1 MNKVNVVDRIV
12 DQARNQAGLNV
23 IKGKLSCR
31 TADKKN
37 GQSKGSR
44 ENENLRGGFKRGKTG
59 ALIVDLE
66 NSSNR
71 VCWWSRLAGTG
82 SIETDGDIN
91 ERGWKAERERA
102 SDENSSSAVV

>member
-44 ENENLRGGFKRGKTG
+44 KNESLRDGFKRGKTG
-59 ALIVDLE
+59 ALIVDPE

-71 VCWWSRLAGTG
+71 GEPENVFGRSWLGRDQSRLTG
-82 SIETDGDIN
+82 I
-91 ERGWKAERERA
+91 
-102 SDENSSSAVV
+102 